1 MTGLYIAINSLIRG
15 ISIINLLLA
24 SLAAVILVLATLM
37 VFAEIISRLLFD
49 HSLIWTV
56 EISGYSLLYMTFLG
70 APYLLEKNRHV
81 TIDLIANAITGLP
94 GRILGTVV
102 NLFGA
107 LICIYFAWYALQVTL
122 DQYQFNIRVTSV
134 LRPSRYLLT
143 MIVPLSMLLLSIQ
156 FLLIATRCIRGQ
168 QNAA

>member
-1 MTGLYIAINSLIRG
+1 MTGLNTTIRVFIKG
-15 ISIINLLLA
+15 ISTLNLLLA

-94 GRILGTVV
+94 GRVLGTLV
-102 NLFGA
+102 NVFGA
-107 LICIYFAWYALQVTL
+107 LICIYFAWYALQVTI
-122 DQYQFNIRVTSV
+122 DQYQFDIRVTSV

-143 MIVPLSMLLLSIQ
+143 MVVPLSMFLLSVQ
-156 FLLIATRCIRGQ
+156 FILLAARCGRGQ
-168 QNAA
+168 QHAT